1 MKLIRYTLALAIFS
15 VLSCIDKKDNPATT
29 EKNEQAPNKFL
40 GEWVKVGGDRSIKF
54 TSQGSS
60 VLFNDGAKNFNAE
73 LSGDNS
79 MNVDA
84 SSMLLGI
91 IVFKYIPRRTIQS
104 QRWETHSAVNG
115 RI

>member
-1 MKLIRYTLALAIFS
+1 MAIFS
-15 VLSCIDKKDNPATT
+15 VLSCSDKKDNPATT

-91 IVFKYIPRRTIQS
+91 IVFKYSKENDTI
-104 QRWETHSAVNG
+104 SALG
-115 RI
+115 DTFSRKR